1 MLRCKGLLLIFI
13 LFYLGGCAATQQT
26 KTAKPSGFLS
36 DYSMLRKGGEGEA
49 QLVYINPKAKFLAY
63 DKVMVDPVTV
73 WVGKD
78 SKLAKGSN
86 LADVAPED
94 RQRLANDLWAKINL
108 ALKPDYEIVHH
119 PGPGVMRIQV
129 AITEAEQSTLVLD
142 TITSLHPATTILTG
156 AVGMVRGGHP
166 SFAGKT
172 SVEGKITDAQTG
184 TLLLAG
190 VDQRAGTKALKGFN
204 TWGDVEKAYQ
214 YWADQLRYRLCTL
227 RGGENCEEPKA

>member
-1 MLRCKGLLLIFI
+1 MLRCKGLLLILI
-13 LFYLGGCAATQQT
+13 VFYLGGCAATQQT
-26 KTAKPSGFLS
+26 RTAEKSGFLS

-78 SKLAKGSN
+78 SKLA
-86 LADVAPED
+86 DVAPED
-94 RQRLANDLWAKINL
+94 RQRLANILWAKITE
-108 ALKPDYEIVHH
+108 ALKQDYEIVHT
-119 PGPGVMRIQV
+119 PGPGVARIQV

-142 TITSLHPATTILTG
+142 TITSIHPATSILTG
-156 AVGMVRGGHP
+156 GVGMARGGHP
-166 SFAGKT
+166 SFAGKA
-172 SVEGKITDAQTG
+172 SVEAKFTDAQTG
-184 TLLLAG
+184 TLLGAA
-190 VDQRAGTKALKGFN
+190 VDERAGTKALKGFN

-214 YWADQLRYRLCTL
+214 YWADNLRYRLCTL